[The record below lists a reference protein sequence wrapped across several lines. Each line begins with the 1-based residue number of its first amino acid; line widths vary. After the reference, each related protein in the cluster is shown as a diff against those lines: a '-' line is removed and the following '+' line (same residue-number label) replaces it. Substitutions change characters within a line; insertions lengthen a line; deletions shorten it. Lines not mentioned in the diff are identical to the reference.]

1 VCADISKTDSAD
13 IWESRILPSVT
24 RPGQYIGN
32 EYNAMLKDW
41 TSTPVRAVFCFP
53 DTYEIGMSYLG
64 MRLLYEAVNRQ
75 DDMLME
81 RCFAPMVDMEE
92 KLRAQ
97 NLPLFS
103 WESRRP
109 LADFDLLGFT
119 LQYELSYT
127 NILNMLDMAQ
137 LPLLSADRDDFP
149 LVIAGGPNAYNPEP
163 LADFIDLF
171 VIGEGEE
178 IFPELLRLIGEVKKE
193 GGGKKEFLRRALSL
207 EGVYIPA
214 FYEASYDEQGRFTS
228 LTAHDG
234 APTVVHKRVFADMD
248 EAPFPEK
255 GILPYTQVVHDRI
268 MLELM
273 RGCSRGCRFCQAGT
287 IYRPVREKSVAK
299 LLEQARSQVESTG
312 YDEIGLISL
321 SSADYSQLESLVDEL
336 MEEHSCRGVGVSLPS
351 LRMDA
356 FCVDMASKV
365 QQVRKS
371 GLTFAPE
378 AGSQSLR
385 DSINKGIVEDDIFS
399 AIAAAFSEGWTSV
412 KLYFMIGLP
421 NETDDDILAIAD
433 LCRRVLNCARQH
445 KPSYLKKPIKIS
457 LGVASFVPKAHTPF
471 QWYGQNSIEE
481 LRRKQSLLRE
491 ALRPLKQV
499 NLSFHDVYTSAV
511 EAAFARADR
520 RLGAVLLNALRK
532 GCRFDGWSEYFRY
545 DLWQQAFNEAGYSI
559 EQFAGHV
566 FADQEALPWDHI
578 SCGVDKSWLLAEKQ
592 KAIEGLLTPDCRNN
606 KCSRCGVCINLHC
619 GKDFKSKESPKES

>member
-1 VCADISKTDSAD
+1 MCAEISKTEQAQV
-13 IWESRILPSVT
+13 WESRILPAVM
-24 RPGQYIGN
+24 RPGQYIGD
-32 EYNAMLKDW
+32 EYNSIKKDW
-41 TSTPVRAVFCFP
+41 TNTPVRAVFCFP

-75 DDMLME
+75 EGLLME
-81 RCFAPMVDMEE
+81 RCFAPMTDMEE
-92 KLRAQ
+92 QLRIHD
-97 NLPLFS
+97 LPLFS

-109 LADFDLLGFT
+109 LADFDLIGFT
-119 LQYELSYT
+119 LQYELSYS
-127 NILNMLDMAQ
+127 NILNMLDMAK

-171 VIGEGEE
+171 VIGEGED
-178 IFPELLRLIGEVKKE
+178 IFPELLRLLGEVKKT
-193 GGGKKEFLRRALSL
+193 GGGKKEFLRRVLPL
-207 EGVYIPA
+207 PGIYIPA
-214 FYEASYDEQGRFTS
+214 FYEPRYDQEGRFIA
-228 LTAHDG
+228 LKAHEG
-234 APTVVHKRVFADMD
+234 APAVIDKCVIADMD
-248 EAPFPEK
+248 EAPFPDK

-287 IYRPVREKSVAK
+287 IYRPVREKSVQK
-299 LLEQARSQVESTG
+299 LLEHARQQVESTG

-321 SSADYSQLESLVDEL
+321 SSADYSQLEPLIDEL
-336 MEEHSCRGVGVSLPS
+336 ISEHSCRGVGVSLPS

-356 FCVDMASKV
+356 FCVGLASKV

-385 DSINKGIVEDDIFS
+385 DSINKGIMEEDIFS

-421 NETDDDILAIAD
+421 NETDDDILAIAE
-433 LCRRVLNCARQH
+433 LCGRVLGCARRH
-445 KPSYLKKPIKIS
+445 KPSHVRKPIKIS
-457 LGVASFVPKAHTPF
+457 LGVASFVPKSHTPF

-481 LRRKQSLLRE
+481 LRRKQALLRD
-491 ALRPLKQV
+491 AIRPLKQV
-499 NLSFHDVYTSAV
+499 TISFHDVYTSAV
-511 EAAFARADR
+511 EAAFARGDR
-520 RLGAVLLNALRK
+520 RLNTVLQNAWRK
-532 GCRFDGWSEYFRY
+532 GCKFDGWSEYFRY
-545 DLWQQAFNEAGYSI
+545 DLWQEAFADAGFSI

-566 FADQEALPWDHI
+566 FADEDALPWDHI

-592 KAIEGLLTPDCRNN
+592 KASEGLLTPDCRNHQ
-606 KCSRCGVCINLHC
+606 CSRCGVCINLKC
-619 GKDFKSKESPKES
+619 KNDFKNISKES